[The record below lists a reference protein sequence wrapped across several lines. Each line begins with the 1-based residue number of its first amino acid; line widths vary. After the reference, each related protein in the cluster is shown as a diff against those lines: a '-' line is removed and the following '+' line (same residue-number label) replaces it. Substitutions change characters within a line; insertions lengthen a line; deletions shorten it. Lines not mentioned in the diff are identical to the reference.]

1 MKRLSIKLK
10 ITLYFTL
17 VMIALASVLLVYT
30 TTISKNVAKNE
41 LYEIARES
49 VTALSESVRY
59 KNPRNED
66 GPKEEYVPPP
76 MGENKPDEGK
86 RPPSVGGE
94 KPTVSEFEVPEDAKF
109 TNGDVFLCIYQIK
122 KNSDTPIIHGA
133 LPEGLVFNTET
144 AKNEQK
150 TMLASETDKYY
161 VYVKQIRD
169 PGNKDEYAWVVGAIN
184 AGLSSSF
191 AHGTL
196 KLAVI
201 AVPFVILVAAL
212 LGYAITRR
220 AFRPVSRMTAAAAEI
235 AGSNDLSR
243 RIKPTGNGKDE
254 LSMLAETF
262 DGMLDTIQH
271 NYEKERQFTDDASHE
286 LRTPVAVIMA
296 QSELALNP
304 NATEED
310 RKEALEAIN
319 KQSHKMRKILSELL
333 ALARADNNRTVIE
346 KESFDLTELAEIII
360 DEEKSVSQCKN
371 IEIKLTSKEPTEV
384 FADKTAIMSV
394 LMNLINNAVKYGKDG
409 GVVVVSIEKHGENG
423 ARCVVR
429 DNGIGI
435 SEENLGK
442 IWDRFFRVDAS
453 RTDDGYSSI
462 GLGLPMAK
470 SIIEAHGGSI
480 RAESVL
486 GEGSIFEFTF

>member
-17 VMIALASVLLVYT
+17 VMIALASVLLVYI
-30 TTISKNVAKNE
+30 TTISKSVAKNE
-41 LYEIARES
+41 LFEIARES
-49 VTALSESVRY
+49 VTALSEKVRY
-59 KNPRNED
+59 KNPRED
-66 GPKEEYVPPP
+66 EAPPP
-76 MGENKPDEGK
+76 MGQNKPEEGK
-86 RPPSVGGE
+86 RPPSVGAD
-94 KPTVSEFEVPEDAKF
+94 KPTSSEFEIPEDVKF
-109 TNGDVFLCIYQIK
+109 TNGDVYLCIYQLK
-122 KNSDTPIIHGA
+122 KNSDTPTIHGA
-133 LPEGLVFNTET
+133 LPEGATFDPKT
-144 AKNEQK
+144 AKNDLK
-150 TMLASETDKYY
+150 TILYTETNKYF

-169 PGNKDEYAWVVGAIN
+169 PGNKDECAWVVGAIN

-191 AHGTL
+191 ANGTL
-196 KLAVI
+196 RLATL
-201 AVPFVILVAAL
+201 AVPFVILIAAL

-220 AFRPVSRMTAAAAEI
+220 AFRPVSEMTAAAAEI

-243 RIKPTGNGKDE
+243 RINPDGNGKDE
-254 LSMLAETF
+254 LSKLAETF

-271 NYEKERQFTDDASHE
+271 NYEKEKRFTDDASHE

-333 ALARADNNRTVIE
+333 TLARADNNRTVLE
-346 KESFDLTELAEIII
+346 KESFDLTELAEMII
-360 DEEKSVSQCKN
+360 EEEYYLSQSKS
-371 IEIKLTSKEPTEV
+371 IEIKLTTNEPTEV
-384 FADKTAIMSV
+384 FADKTGIMSV
-394 LMNLINNAVKYGKDG
+394 MMNLINNAVKYGKDG
-409 GVVVVSIEKHGENG
+409 GFVEISIEKHGKNG
-423 ARCVVR
+423 ARCSIR

-435 SEENLGK
+435 SEENIGK

-470 SIIEAHGGSI
+470 SIIEAHGGTI
-480 RAESVL
+480 KAESVP
-486 GEGSIFEFTF
+486 GEGSIFEFTI